1 MPPTD
6 ERVQL
11 IVRQLRRPRRTE
23 QLNALR
29 ALNGLLS
36 TRDDYQAIFSAGG
49 VAALLDCASRSYS
62 SGGSQ
67 AAAEEAL
74 SLLIT
79 LGSSSS
85 STGQVSQ
92 WRAGMLAAS
101 AVPLLVQ
108 QLGSSSQK
116 ARYFAALLLGGLA
129 CENLAV
135 VNEAVQR
142 GAVPLLVSNLRGSS
156 CGRVHHAMAFAV
168 VELSRGPASG
178 DVMLRC
184 GAVDALVA
192 LLRSD
197 SASQETHKLAV
208 WALSN
213 IGLRNEQHGVAV
225 ARAGGFQAM
234 LRLLQRGS
242 PTAVAAAVRTLD
254 KAATTWPRLLV
265 AILADGGIPA
275 LQAFLQA
282 NPASPDADRA
292 RHLLAMLH
300 LAQQSQLSTL
310 RTADGDQSGSA
321 TRGSA
326 SASLAS
332 AHLATTSS
340 GRASALPMGP
350 ADAAGRPSPAGA
362 SSASMHPPAAGSAR
376 LRIRHICQSC
386 GDTAPAGTR
395 FKLCAGC
402 RQVRGWGAATGCCSS
417 KSAAVG
423 CACLLLCWG
432 NPLGQA
438 ERLHC
443 CMAVHTQCRSSFRC
457 H

>member
-1 MPPTD
+1 MPPTE

-11 IVRQLRRPRRTE
+11 IVRQLRRPRRAE

-36 TRDDYQAIFSAGG
+36 TREDYQAIFAAGG
-49 VAALLDCASRSYS
+49 VPALLECASRSYA

-79 LGSSSS
+79 LGSSGG
-85 STGQVSQ
+85 STQHVPQ

-101 AVPLLVQ
+101 AAPLLVQ
-108 QLGSSSQK
+108 QLGSSSEK
-116 ARYFAALLLGGLA
+116 ARYFAALMLGGLA
-129 CENLAV
+129 CKNLAV
-135 VNEAVQR
+135 VNDAVQR
-142 GAVPLLVSNLRGSS
+142 GAVPLLVNNLRGSS
-156 CGRVHHAMAFAV
+156 CGRVHHAMAFAL
-168 VELSRGPASG
+168 VE
-178 DVMLRC
+178 
-184 GAVDALVA
+184 

-197 SASQETHKLAV
+197 RASQETHKLAV

-225 ARAGGFQAM
+225 ACAGAFQAM

-242 PTAVAAAVRTLD
+242 PTAVAAAVRTLN
-254 KAATTWPRLLV
+254 KAATAWPRLLL
-265 AILADGGIPA
+265 AILADGSTPA
-275 LQAFLQA
+275 LQAFLRA
-282 NPASPDADRA
+282 KPASPDADRA

-300 LAQQSQLSTL
+300 LAEQSQLSPL

-321 TRGSA
+321 TCCAA

-350 ADAAGRPSPAGA
+350 ADTAGRPSPAGA
-362 SSASMHPPAAGSAR
+362 SSASMHPPAAGGTR
-376 LRIRHICQSC
+376 LRIRHICQWC
-386 GDTAPAGTR
+386 GDSAPAGKR

-402 RQVRGWGAATGCCSS
+402 RQVRGWGAATGCCIQS
-417 KSAAVG
+417 
-423 CACLLLCWG
+423 LLLPAVSLSKLQLCRG
-432 NPLGQA
+432 KPLKL

-443 CMAVHTQCRSSFRC
+443 CKSTRN
-457 H
+457 